1 MGACSLLALVN
12 GICTSV
18 GFYEPGGTHYGLQL
32 LLENTLAL
40 WAGSQPVRRGIGS
53 VHCSGSPIVI
63 SEFQL
68 FTETQTRT
76 IDNLLLDR
84 SYSASPRVLVIMCSD
99 HDDPGMAT
107 GQDDTRLPDLHTA
120 PAAHII
126 IILAM
131 GKEVLARD
139 SINFLSQSV

>member
-32 LLENTLAL
+32 LLENTL

-68 FTETQTRT
+68 FTETQTQT

-84 SYSASPRVLVIMCSD
+84 SYSASPRVRVIMCSD

-107 GQDDTRLPDLHTA
+107 GQDDTGLPDLHTA